1 MIDSL
6 TYTQLLRRNRSFR
19 RLWVGQVISELGNWF
34 NFIAALGLVR
44 VISGASPEATTIMLL
59 ARLAPFT
66 LFAPLAGAFVDRWSR
81 RTVMIAMD
89 LLRVVVALGFLL
101 VRRPEDLWFAYV
113 CTASLSFFGTF
124 FEAAKN
130 AAVPN
135 ITGERDL
142 LAGNALMFSSRF
154 LLMSLGAALGGWT
167 AAHVGYEAAFVINA
181 ISFIA
186 SAYSV
191 WLVPEKETRNRSED
205 VAPKQPRSLYRGY
218 WSDMREGWTYIV
230 THAPVATILGINI
243 LWATGGG
250 ATNLIIERLGALVFA
265 GQSSIRPDSAVAA
278 FYFANGFGLFI
289 GMMIARRVGAYFELR
304 KRTVAFIGWSLFIQ
318 GVFYA
323 LSGAMPS
330 LVLSCVMLS
339 ISRILLGA
347 EFAVQE
353 TLLMR
358 LVPDHL
364 RGRVSTSDRAAEM
377 LIWAFSTA
385 VAGWSLH
392 TISVRSLTVFSGLLS
407 GTAGILWLVL
417 FVTQRV
423 RLPKRLGG
431 EEVERSRSRW
441 QQQVINPAPADCL
454 LLLLQSRPCALELA
468 VANQSHS
475 SSRWARAWWRWRL
488 R

>member
-1 MIDSL
+1 
-6 TYTQLLRRNRSFR
+6 
-19 RLWVGQVISELGNWF
+19 LWVGQVISELGNWF

-44 VISGASPEATTIMLL
+44 VVSHAAPEVTTIVLIT
-59 ARLAPFT
+59 RLVPFT

-81 RTVMIAMD
+81 RTVMIATD

-101 VRRPEDLWFAYV
+101 VHRPEDLWLAYL
-113 CTASLSFFGTF
+113 CTALLSFFGTF

-154 LLMSLGAALGGWT
+154 LLMSVGAALGGWT
-167 AAHVGYEAAFVINA
+167 AAHVGYQAAFIINA
-181 ISFIA
+181 ISFLA

-191 WLVPEKETRNRSED
+191 WLVPDEETRSKSNEAIAD
-205 VAPKQPRSLYRGY
+205 EPRSLYRGY

-250 ATNLIIERLGALVFA
+250 ASNLIADRLGALVFA
-265 GQSSIRPDSAVAA
+265 GENGISPDSAVAA
-278 FYFANGFGLFI
+278 FYFAGGVGLFI
-289 GMMIARRVGAYFELR
+289 GMIIARRVGAFFELR

-318 GVFYA
+318 GLFYA
-323 LSGAMPS
+323 LGGVMPT
-330 LVLSCVMLS
+330 LVWSCVMLAV
-339 ISRILLGA
+339 SRVLLGA

-364 RGRVSTSDRAAEM
+364 RGRVSTSDRAGEM

-385 VAGWSLH
+385 AAGWSLH
-392 TISVRSLTVFSGLLS
+392 AITPRMLTVICGLLS
-407 GTAGILWLVL
+407 GTSGLLWLVL
-417 FVTQRV
+417 FVTRKV
-423 RLPKRLGG
+423 RLPKKISGHRYT
-431 EEVERSRSRW
+431 
-441 QQQVINPAPADCL
+441 QMATD
-454 LLLLQSRPCALELA
+454 
-468 VANQSHS
+468 
-475 SSRWARAWWRWRL
+475 
-488 R
+488 

>member
-19 RLWVGQVISELGNWF
+19 RLWIGQVISELGNWF

-44 VISGASPEATTIMLL
+44 VLTNADPEATTIVLL
-59 ARLAPFT
+59 ARLTPFT

-81 RTVMIAMD
+81 RTVMIATD

-101 VRRPEDLWFAYV
+101 VRRPEEVWIAYV

-167 AAHVGYEAAFVINA
+167 AAHVGYSAAFVINA
-181 ISFIA
+181 ISFVA

-191 WLVPEKETRNRSED
+191 WLLTDEETRNSSTGA
-205 VAPKQPRSLYRGY
+205 VAAEPRSLYRGY

-230 THAPVATILGINI
+230 THAPVATILGINL

-250 ATNLIIERLGALVFA
+250 ATNLIAERLGAIVFA
-265 GQSSIRPDSAVAA
+265 QKSGIKADSAVAA
-278 FYFANGFGLFI
+278 FYFAGGLGLFF
-289 GMMIARRVGAYFELR
+289 GMMVARRVGAYFELK
-304 KRTVAFIGWSLFIQ
+304 KRTVAFIGWTLFIQ

-323 LSGAMPS
+323 LSGVMPT
-330 LVLSCVMLS
+330 LVWSCVMLV
-339 ISRILLGA
+339 ISRTLLGA

-364 RGRVSTSDRAAEM
+364 RGRVSTSDRAGEM

-392 TISVRSLTVFSGLLS
+392 TIAVRTLTVISGLLS
-407 GTAGILWLVL
+407 GTAGMLWLVL

-431 EEVERSRSRW
+431 RGQEE
-441 QQQVINPAPADCL
+441 QKQVAEA
-454 LLLLQSRPCALELA
+454 AGT
-468 VANQSHS
+468 S
-475 SSRWARAWWRWRL
+475 S
-488 R
+488 